1 MEELTSKQEISQ
13 LAPIFLKIAPSEGD
27 FHQFFLIFLEDLPM
41 HSVSHIYVNIY
52 FYTFL
57 QLRKFIEVDT
67 NFAFFH
73 VTFFALLVKFLPR

>member
-1 MEELTSKQEISQ
+1 
-13 LAPIFLKIAPSEGD
+13 
-27 FHQFFLIFLEDLPM
+27 M

-73 VTFFALLVKFLPR
+73 VTFLRFWSNFHHAKRELMVN

>member
-1 MEELTSKQEISQ
+1 
-13 LAPIFLKIAPSEGD
+13 
-27 FHQFFLIFLEDLPM
+27 M

-73 VTFFALLVKFLPR
+73 VTFFALLVKFSPR

>member
-1 MEELTSKQEISQ
+1 
-13 LAPIFLKIAPSEGD
+13 
-27 FHQFFLIFLEDLPM
+27 M

-67 NFAFFH
+67 NFAFFY